1 MIHLLDIDPGN
12 WRIDLAVSE
21 AQKPFVSDRAKLLAR
36 AYARLKHIDNTADKR
51 VIHTNYC

>member
-36 AYARLKHIDNTADKR
+36 AYAYRARRSRAFLI
-51 VIHTNYC
+51 